1 MQRTLLRGAIII
13 TLDDRLG
20 DFTGGD
26 ILIEGER
33 IAAVGSRF
41 EVSDANAHIVDA
53 SDWIIAPGFI
63 NAHMHTWQTG
73 LRAAAASWTLLEYF
87 RWVHAVSH
95 CLKQN
100 VTGRRPLP
108 HKRKFTAQADT
119 SMTLH
124 VYLSYC
130 QLQCRGGSKIIDA
143 ATEDVLERASQC

>member
-53 SDWIIAPGFI
+53 SDW
-63 NAHMHTWQTG
+63 
-73 LRAAAASWTLLEYF
+73 
-87 RWVHAVSH
+87 
-95 CLKQN
+95 C
-100 VTGRRPLP
+100 
-108 HKRKFTAQADT
+108 
-119 SMTLH
+119 
-124 VYLSYC
+124 
-130 QLQCRGGSKIIDA
+130 
-143 ATEDVLERASQC
+143 